1 MTKPPVLPGNGGF
14 TESIF
19 YFWTNNILMRAI
31 LLVFITLATLPASAQ
46 YYYKDIIGTRES
58 AELIRVYM
66 KNKVSRVVLTSY
78 DAENTRIPDFSVEQQ
93 FDPATGVLK
102 TTTRSGPGQSSIL
115 LSYVDANGNV
125 TKTVDSSNLVVSITS
140 YTYNDQGQLM
150 IITHSSSDSARS
162 MNKSDVHR
170 WEWKGNSPITMWR
183 IKNGTDSTKVEFKLD
198 DEGNVIEE
206 TEIRRGVRSGPVYY
220 YYNENNLLTD
230 VVRHNSK
237 VGILLPEY
245 MFEYSPKNEVIQK
258 ITVPINKPDYLI
270 WRYQYNEQGLKVKEA
285 IYDKHKSLNG
295 KIEYQYSFGK

>member
-1 MTKPPVLPGNGGF
+1 MTKPPVPCLKGGF
-14 TESIF
+14 TETII

-31 LLVFITLATLPASAQ
+31 FLVFITLVTLPVSAQ

-58 AELIRVYM
+58 AELIRSYM
-66 KNKVSRVVLTSY
+66 KNKVNRVVLTSY
-78 DAENTRIPDFSVEQQ
+78 DAENTRISDFYVEQQ
-93 FDPATGVLK
+93 FDPATRVLK
-102 TTTRSGPGQSSIL
+102 TTTSSGSGQPSIL

-125 TKTVDSSNLVVSITS
+125 TRTVDSSNLVVSTTS
-140 YTYNDQGQLM
+140 YTYNEQGQLLS
-150 IITHSSSDSARS
+150 ITHSSSDSARS

-170 WEWKGNSPITMWR
+170 WEWKGNSPISMWR

-220 YYNENNLLTD
+220 YYNENNMLTD

-237 VGILLPEY
+237 VGILLPEF
-245 MFEYSPKNEVIQK
+245 MFEYSSKNEVIQK
-258 ITVPINKPDYLI
+258 ITVPVNNPDYLI

-285 IYDKHKSLNG
+285 IYDKHKSLSG